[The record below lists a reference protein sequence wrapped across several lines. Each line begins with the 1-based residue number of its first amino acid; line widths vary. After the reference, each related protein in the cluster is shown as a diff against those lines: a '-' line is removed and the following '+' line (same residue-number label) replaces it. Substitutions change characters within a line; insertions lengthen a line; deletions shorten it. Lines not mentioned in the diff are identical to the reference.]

1 MGVVSILRHIIRNYF
16 SRNPQLCF
24 QFLKYLWIFPCFFF
38 FLHIN
43 LLADWLL
50 ISAYHSS
57 IFTIKTHFFGQ
68 SDLQIWMHDFQ
79 GTPLQV
85 ACRYGADQLV
95 HCLLDAGA
103 WLETDEVPVYDS
115 NSPFYLAS
123 AYGHYGVIEKLFVY
137 QPSMCNTSPPLGEKE
152 LKLLAC
158 WCHIWNYNPLNSI
171 KRREEKIVNGLAFCM
186 YLYC

>member
-1 MGVVSILRHIIRNYF
+1 MGVSCSVLRHIIRNFLLQPTTLF
-16 SRNPQLCF
+16 SIAEIFVNFSLF
-24 QFLKYLWIFPCFFF
+24 FSSYQFISRLTFNISILFIF
-38 FLHIN
+38 
-43 LLADWLL
+43 
-50 ISAYHSS
+50 S
-57 IFTIKTHFFGQ
+57 IKTHFYV
-68 SDLQIWMHDFQ
+68 QIWMHDFQ

-137 QPSMCNTSPPLGEKE
+137 QPSMCNTSAPLGEKE

-171 KRREEKIVNGLAFCM
+171 KRREEKNINGLAFCM
-186 YLYC
+186 HLYC